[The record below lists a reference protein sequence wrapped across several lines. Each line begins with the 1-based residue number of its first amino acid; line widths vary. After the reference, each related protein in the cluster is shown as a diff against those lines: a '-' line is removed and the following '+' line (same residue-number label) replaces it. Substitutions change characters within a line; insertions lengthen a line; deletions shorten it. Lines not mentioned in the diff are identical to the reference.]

1 MTLTTTI
8 VPQIATSK
16 VEELRLS
23 ENQLASGWN
32 GTALRSLCT
41 LLTQP
46 SRLKRLELRKCGIG
60 DRMAARLAHALS
72 KPSARLEELCV
83 SENQIGCVAFSRRT
97 QCRCGRGRIDGGILI
112 CVCTMRVHIVAFT
125 TVS

>member
-83 SENQIGCVAFSRRT
+83 SENQIGCVAFS
-97 QCRCGRGRIDGGILI
+97 L
-112 CVCTMRVHIVAFT
+112 CTHSVAAQR
-125 TVS
+125 